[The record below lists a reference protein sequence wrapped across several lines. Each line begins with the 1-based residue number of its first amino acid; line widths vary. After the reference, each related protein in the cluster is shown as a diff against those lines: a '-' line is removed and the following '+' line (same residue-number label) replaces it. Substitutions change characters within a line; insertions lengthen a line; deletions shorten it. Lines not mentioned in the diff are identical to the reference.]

1 MKRKKTL
8 PLILYFTL
16 KLRAWTSRPFPAC
29 LQTTE
34 KKINDVCYMP
44 IVRPFN
50 FQIIIIERMHFS
62 LGGET
67 GCKKAAGKVEKGT
80 VFLKR
85 EQR

>member
-1 MKRKKTL
+1 
-8 PLILYFTL
+8 
-16 KLRAWTSRPFPAC
+16 
-29 LQTTE
+29 
-34 KKINDVCYMP
+34 MP